1 MAKVIAIGADHAGYA
16 LKDEVGRVLQQAGW
30 EVLDLGTNGPESV
43 DYPDFAEAVGKAVQ
57 DGRAWR
63 GVVVCGSGAG
73 ACIAANKLHGIRAV
87 LSHDTYSA
95 HQAVEHDDA
104 NVLCMGARII
114 GGALAEEIVLAFV
127 GATFTGE
134 ERHQRRLDKVLA
146 IEAREQ
152 GTPTTTETGQEQHA

>member
-1 MAKVIAIGADHAGYA
+1 MSQTIAIGADHAGYE
-16 LKDEVGRVLQQAGW
+16 LKDEVGRILEGAGYD
-30 EVLDLGTNGPESV
+30 VLDLGTNGPESV
-43 DYPDFAEAVGKAVQ
+43 DYPDFAEAVGRAVQ

-73 ACIAANKLHGIRAV
+73 ACIAANKLKGIRAV

-114 GGALAEEIVLAFV
+114 GGALAEEIVLAFA
-127 GATFTGE
+127 GARFTGE
-134 ERHQRRLDKVLA
+134 ERHQRRLDKVIAL
-146 IEAREQ
+146 
-152 GTPTTTETGQEQHA
+152 ETNA

>member
-1 MAKVIAIGADHAGYA
+1 MSRVIAIGADHAGYV
-16 LKDEVGRVLQQAGW
+16 LKDEVGEILKGAGF

-43 DYPDFAEAVGKAVQ
+43 DFPDYAEAVGRAVQ

-73 ACIAANKLHGIRAV
+73 ACIAANKLRGIRAA
-87 LSHDTYSA
+87 LAHDTYSA

-114 GGALAEEIVLAFV
+114 GGALAEEIVLAWANAEFV
-127 GATFTGE
+127 PE
-134 ERHQRRLDKVLA
+134 ERYQRRLDKVLA
-146 IEAREQ
+146 IEER
-152 GTPTTTETGQEQHA
+152 G